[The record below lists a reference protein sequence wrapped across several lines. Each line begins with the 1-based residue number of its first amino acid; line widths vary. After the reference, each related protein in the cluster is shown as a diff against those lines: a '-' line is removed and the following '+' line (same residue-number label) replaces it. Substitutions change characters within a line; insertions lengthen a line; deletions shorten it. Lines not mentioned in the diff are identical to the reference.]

1 MWKIFKF
8 TFWSDLDIQANC
20 WILAQISII
29 LTMRKHAMKVR
40 EVSFAAD
47 CQTKVVKC
55 DCAANKK
62 IEVKITVLPFGC
74 ILINIVHW

>member
-1 MWKIFKF
+1 
-8 TFWSDLDIQANC
+8 
-20 WILAQISII
+20 
-29 LTMRKHAMKVR
+29 MKVR

-62 IEVKITVLPFGC
+62 IEVKITVLPFGY
-74 ILINIVHW
+74 ILINSVHW